1 MSQTSTPGVTSTDTP
16 RVVPTVQDD
25 VSQRSVGSLISEVT
39 NDLSTLMRQ
48 ELDLAKAE
56 LKEEAT
62 KTGKAAGMMGG
73 AGFAGY
79 MVALF
84 LSAALWAVLANGMD
98 EGWAALIV
106 AVLWAVVG
114 AALFVSGR
122 KKLREVHPRPER
134 TVDTLKEVPDAL
146 KGRVHPTEATR

>member
-1 MSQTSTPGVTSTDTP
+1 MSQVSTPGVSGTDTP
-16 RVVPTVQDD
+16 RVVPTAQEDL
-25 VSQRSVGSLISEVT
+25 SQRSVGSLISEVT

-56 LKEEAT
+56 MKEEAT

-79 MVALF
+79 MVAVF
-84 LSAALWAVLANGMD
+84 LSLALWAALANGMD

-106 AVLWAVVG
+106 AALWAVAG
-114 AALFVSGR
+114 AVLFVSGR
-122 KKLREVHPRPER
+122 KKLREVHPKPER

-146 KGRVHPTEATR
+146 KGRAHSTEATR